1 MAILENLQQKDSM
14 TAIGE
19 SNTKTSIKNVP
30 KRAKVLRQR
39 STVSSVLNTYKQQY
53 HKIMKSKLP
62 TILCIICYIFICILG
77 NIVAASTWIKHR
89 YRINYTSYIPLPT
102 EKNKSSLFAD
112 ELQLKDNESKESLT
126 SVIELTYNESEPR
139 VRAIW

>member
-1 MAILENLQQKDSM
+1 M
-14 TAIGE
+14 
-19 SNTKTSIKNVP
+19 
-30 KRAKVLRQR
+30 
-39 STVSSVLNTYKQQY
+39 
-53 HKIMKSKLP
+53 
-62 TILCIICYIFICILG
+62 
-77 NIVAASTWIKHR
+77 AASTWIKHR
-89 YRINYTSYIPLPT
+89 YSINYTSYIPLPT